1 MRQNKI
7 DEFFE
12 RRYLM
17 MNGNLDPSYAAL
29 SPADIRI
36 ISQAEDALRQS
47 TGRAVALIAYD
58 AEK

>member
-1 MRQNKI
+1 
-7 DEFFE
+7 
-12 RRYLM
+12 M